1 MANTVNYAVFC
12 ASSACGVSSAHLNY
26 TKPPM
31 IRSVYRFHIYYH
43 LRRILKKLQVPL
55 PHETGFNAA
64 DNPYTESE
72 FFKICEDY
80 RVPNDPMR
88 YRDEKFYWSYQHGI
102 GWPNDYL
109 GPDSM
114 TQWIIEKLVSFT
126 DVGLLRIL
134 ESVRAY
140 AYLILS
146 SQASARSGI
155 VGNTTSALTAQSAFL
170 NDFEDIVNRR
180 VNIQEDI
187 KHYQDTLSCTSS
199 KVNYSIGESIYMLP
213 SDLKLKIK
221 TGTVGY
227 NNKILISNGNFIL
240 GKNEK
245 VNSLEAPSAP
255 QVETPAIK
263 NHKTNSLE
271 TPTSKNHKANP
282 LETPAMK
289 STQTAVN
296 SERISDLE
304 QTIISHQDEKVA
316 LVPSLTRIFMIRFIF
331 R

>member
-1 MANTVNYAVFC
+1 MRLWQTQLNYVVFC

-26 TKPPM
+26 IKHPV
-31 IRSVYRFHIYYH
+31 IRSVYRFHVYYH
-43 LRRILKKLQVPL
+43 MRRILKRLQVPL

-64 DNPYTESE
+64 DNPYTGSE

-80 RVPNDPMR
+80 GVPDDPMR
-88 YRDEKFYWSYQHGI
+88 YRDEKFYWTYQRGV

-114 TQWIIEKLVSFT
+114 TWWILEKSVGFT
-126 DVGLLRIL
+126 GVGLLRIS
-134 ESVRAY
+134 ESIGAY

-146 SQASARSGI
+146 SQASAKSSI
-155 VGNTTSALTAQSAFL
+155 VGNTASALTAQSAFL
-170 NDFEDIVNRR
+170 NNFEEIVNCR

-187 KHYQDTLSCTSS
+187 KCYQDTLSYALS
-199 KVNYSIGESIYMLP
+199 KVDYSVGGSIYMLP

-227 NNKILISNGNFIL
+227 SNNKILVSNGNFIL

-245 VNSLEAPSAP
+245 VNSLE
-255 QVETPAIK
+255 TPAIK

-271 TPTSKNHKANP
+271 TPTIKSRKTNP
-282 LETPAMK
+282 LD
-289 STQTAVN
+289 S
-296 SERISDLE
+296 ILE
-304 QTIISHQDEKVA
+304 PSSGQHQ
-316 LVPSLTRIFMIRFIF
+316 
-331 R
+331 